1 MKATKIMMFVAAAA
15 MMFASCTKDDPVAGD
30 NELVYDGIVYKMEA
44 VFGPMNGSMG
54 LMDIHSVE
62 KSSNGTYLISTP
74 EEMFHIYRD
83 LVGQE
88 IDLTKVYIVLP
99 AYHFVLVG
107 AVNWE
112 TSGDENSVGGTIE
125 GTEYNNT
132 PAVKSGK
139 MKISIEGSNMVFTLN
154 AESKNGHKMDLRI
167 VTPANGWTN

>member
-1 MKATKIMMFVAAAA
+1 MKAIKMMMFVAAAT
-15 MMFASCTKDDPVAGD
+15 MLFASCGKDDPVAGD
-30 NELVYDGIVYKMEA
+30 NELVYDGKVYKMEA
-44 VFGPMNGSMG
+44 FFGPMNGSMG
-54 LMDIHSVE
+54 LMDIHSVD
-62 KSSNGTYLISTP
+62 KDANGVYLIRTP

-88 IDLTKVYIVLP
+88 INLTQVYSELP
-99 AYHFVLVG
+99 GYHLVLVG

-112 TSGDENSVGGTIE
+112 INGGEESIGGVIE

-132 PAVKSGK
+132 PAVKSGT
-139 MKISIEGSNMVFTLN
+139 MKISIEGSNMVFALN